1 MFDTVKVG
9 RIISQKRKEHNMTQ
23 MQLADALGI
32 SFQAVSNWERG
43 NSMPDISKLPELAEL
58 FGCSIEELLGG
69 GTSAGNVEKLAKGEG
84 QGLSLG
90 EIAEVAPVLT
100 PEVLDEAVESARRET
115 PSVACGD
122 SSLQEGAEEK
132 GAPCAGARSEGAEGK
147 GTHGDSVRSE
157 GAEEGE
163 DASSCRPL
171 RGGSEGAEGA
181 DDDFDE
187 DIDEESED
195 DFDDDFDD
203 EEKDEEKAEEPR
215 RFHAFWK
222 RTGRGARAHIRDG
235 KHVYIL
241 GAEKSGERKK
251 DKAKSKRLKELVML
265 APFLSS
271 ARLHELVEELQGEG
285 YTVSELVPL
294 APFLSE
300 EDLDALA
307 EIAEADGGEL
317 AALAPFLS
325 QETLKRLAERGGVKS
340 GQLVALA
347 PFLSQEVLEELVLQ
361 AIERGERIPRGLYP
375 FLSERAIVEILKRNP
390 PPGGALVFI

>member
-69 GTSAGNVEKLAKGEG
+69 GASAGNVEKLAKGEG

-100 PEVLDEAVESARRET
+100 PEVLDEAVESARRGET
-115 PSVACGD
+115 PSAACGD
-122 SSLQEGAEEK
+122 SSLQEGAEE
-132 GAPCAGARSEGAEGK
+132 SE
-147 GTHGDSVRSE
+147 
-157 GAEEGE
+157 EEGFDE
-163 DASSCRPL
+163 DIEEEL
-171 RGGSEGAEGA
+171 E
-181 DDDFDE
+181 DDFDE
-187 DIDEESED
+187 EIDEE
-195 DFDDDFDD
+195 D
-203 EEKDEEKAEEPR
+203 EEEPR

-235 KHVYIL
+235 KTVYIL
-241 GAEKSGERKK
+241 GAEKSGEKRK

-271 ARLHELVEELQGEG
+271 ERLRELVEELRGEG

-300 EDLDALA
+300 EELDALA
-307 EIAEADGGEL
+307 ELAEADDGEL

-325 QETLKRLAERGGVKS
+325 QETLKKLAERGGVGS
-340 GQLVALA
+340 SQLVALA
-347 PFLSQEVLEELVLQ
+347 PFLSEDALEGLVMGAL
-361 AIERGERIPRGLYP
+361 ERGERIPRGLYP
-375 FLSERAIVEILKRNP
+375 FLSERAIVEILKHKK
-390 PPGGALVFI
+390 

>member
-69 GTSAGNVEKLAKGEG
+69 GASAGNVEKLAKGEG

-100 PEVLDEAVESARRET
+100 PEVLDEAVESARRGDT

-122 SSLQEGAEEK
+122 SSLQEGAEGE
-132 GAPCAGARSEGAEGK
+132 SDDEDFDEEI
-147 GTHGDSVRSE
+147 DE
-157 GAEEGE
+157 EDEEGE
-163 DASSCRPL
+163 D
-171 RGGSEGAEGA
+171 EE
-181 DDDFDE
+181 
-187 DIDEESED
+187 DEE
-195 DFDDDFDD
+195 D
-203 EEKDEEKAEEPR
+203 EEEPR

-235 KHVYIL
+235 KTVYIL
-241 GAEKSGERKK
+241 GAEKSGEKRK

-271 ARLHELVEELQGEG
+271 ERLRELVEELRGEG

-307 EIAEADGGEL
+307 ELAEADGGEL

-325 QETLKRLAERGGVKS
+325 QETLKKLAERSGVKS
-340 GQLVALA
+340 GQLIALA
-347 PFLSQEVLEELVLQ
+347 PFLSEEALEELVMGAL
-361 AIERGERIPRGLYP
+361 ERGERIPRGLYP
-375 FLSERAIVEILKRNP
+375 FLSERAIVEILKRKK
-390 PPGGALVFI
+390 

>member
-69 GTSAGNVEKLAKGEG
+69 GASAGNVEKLAKGEG

-100 PEVLDEAVESARRET
+100 PEVLDEAVESARRGT
-115 PSVACGD
+115 PDACDD
-122 SSLQEGAEEK
+122 SSLQEGAEGE
-132 GAPCAGARSEGAEGK
+132 SDDEDFDEEI
-147 GTHGDSVRSE
+147 DE
-157 GAEEGE
+157 EDEEGE
-163 DASSCRPL
+163 Y
-171 RGGSEGAEGA
+171 EE
-181 DDDFDE
+181 DE
-187 DIDEESED
+187 
-195 DFDDDFDD
+195 
-203 EEKDEEKAEEPR
+203 EEPR

-235 KHVYIL
+235 KTVYIL
-241 GAEKSGERKK
+241 GAEKSGEKRK
-251 DKAKSKRLKELVML
+251 DKAKNKRLKELVML

-271 ARLHELVEELQGEG
+271 ARLSELVEELRGEG

-307 EIAEADGGEL
+307 ELAAADDGEL

-325 QETLKRLAERGGVKS
+325 QETLKKLAERGGVGS
-340 GQLVALA
+340 SQLVALA
-347 PFLSQEVLEELVLQ
+347 PFLSEDALEGLVMGALG
-361 AIERGERIPRGLYP
+361 RGERIPRGLYP
-375 FLSERAIVEILKRNP
+375 FLSERAIVEILKHKQ
-390 PPGGALVFI
+390 

>member
-69 GTSAGNVEKLAKGEG
+69 GAPAGNVEKLAKGEG

-100 PEVLDEAVESARRET
+100 PEVLDEAVESARRGET
-115 PSVACGD
+115 PDVGEDPIPEEEGSRR
-122 SSLQEGAEEK
+122 EGAEE
-132 GAPCAGARSEGAEGK
+132 SE
-147 GTHGDSVRSE
+147 
-157 GAEEGE
+157 EEG
-163 DASSCRPL
+163 L
-171 RGGSEGAEGA
+171 
-181 DDDFDE
+181 DE
-187 DIDEESED
+187 DIEEEIEDEEG
-195 DFDDDFDD
+195 DD
-203 EEKDEEKAEEPR
+203 EEVDEDGEDEEDEEEPR

-235 KHVYIL
+235 KTVYIL
-241 GAEKSGERKK
+241 GAEKSGEKRK
-251 DKAKSKRLKELVML
+251 DKDKCKRLKELVML

-271 ARLHELVEELQGEG
+271 ARLRELVEELRGEG

-307 EIAEADGGEL
+307 ELAAADDGEL

-325 QETLKRLAERGGVKS
+325 QETLKKLAERGGVKS
-340 GQLVALA
+340 GQLIALA
-347 PFLSQEVLEELVLQ
+347 PFLSEDALEGLVMGALG
-361 AIERGERIPRGLYP
+361 RGERIPRGLYP
-375 FLSERAIVEILKRNP
+375 FLSERAIVEILKHKK
-390 PPGGALVFI
+390 

>member
-69 GTSAGNVEKLAKGEG
+69 GAPAGNVEKLAKGEG

-100 PEVLDEAVESARRET
+100 PEVLDEAVESARRGGT

-122 SSLQEGAEEK
+122 SSLQEGAE
-132 GAPCAGARSEGAEGK
+132 
-147 GTHGDSVRSE
+147 
-157 GAEEGE
+157 GE
-163 DASSCRPL
+163 S
-171 RGGSEGAEGA
+171 
-181 DDDFDE
+181 DDEDFDE
-187 DIDEESED
+187 DIDEE
-195 DFDDDFDD
+195 D
-203 EEKDEEKAEEPR
+203 EEGEYEEDEEEPR

-235 KHVYIL
+235 KTVYIL
-241 GAEKSGERKK
+241 GAEKSGEKRK

-271 ARLHELVEELQGEG
+271 ERLRELVEELRGEG

-307 EIAEADGGEL
+307 ELAEADDGEL

-325 QETLKRLAERGGVKS
+325 QETLKKLAERGGVGS
-340 GQLVALA
+340 SQLVALA
-347 PFLSQEVLEELVLQ
+347 PFLSEEALEGLVLG
-361 AIERGERIPRGLYP
+361 ALGRGERIPRGLYP
-375 FLSERAIVEILKRNP
+375 FLSERAIVEILKHKK
-390 PPGGALVFI
+390 

>member
-69 GTSAGNVEKLAKGEG
+69 GASAGNVEKLAKGKG

-100 PEVLDEAVESARRET
+100 PEVLDEAVESARRGDT

-122 SSLQEGAEEK
+122 SSLQEGAEGGSDDEDFD
-132 GAPCAGARSEGAEGK
+132 EEI
-147 GTHGDSVRSE
+147 DE
-157 GAEEGE
+157 EDEEGE
-163 DASSCRPL
+163 D
-171 RGGSEGAEGA
+171 E
-181 DDDFDE
+181 
-187 DIDEESED
+187 DEE
-195 DFDDDFDD
+195 DD
-203 EEKDEEKAEEPR
+203 EEDEEEPR

-235 KHVYIL
+235 KTVYIL
-241 GAEKSGERKK
+241 GAEKSGEKRK
-251 DKAKSKRLKELVML
+251 DKDKCKRLKELVML

-271 ARLHELVEELQGEG
+271 ARLRELVEELRGEG

-307 EIAEADGGEL
+307 ELAEADGGEL

-325 QETLKRLAERGGVKS
+325 QETLKKLAERGGVKS
-340 GQLVALA
+340 GQLIALA
-347 PFLSQEVLEELVLQ
+347 PFLSEEALEALVIGALG
-361 AIERGERIPRGLYP
+361 RGERIPRGLYP
-375 FLSERAIVEILKRNP
+375 FLSERMIVEILKHKQ
-390 PPGGALVFI
+390 

>member
-69 GTSAGNVEKLAKGEG
+69 GAPAGNVEKLAKGEG

-100 PEVLDEAVESARRET
+100 PEVLDEAVEAARRGT

-122 SSLQEGAEEK
+122 SSLQEGAEVE
-132 GAPCAGARSEGAEGK
+132 S
-147 GTHGDSVRSE
+147 
-157 GAEEGE
+157 
-163 DASSCRPL
+163 
-171 RGGSEGAEGA
+171 
-181 DDDFDE
+181 DDEDFDE
-187 DIDEESED
+187 DIEEELED
-195 DFDDDFDD
+195 DFDEEID
-203 EEKDEEKAEEPR
+203 EEDEEGEDEEDEEEPR

-235 KHVYIL
+235 KTVYIL
-241 GAEKSGERKK
+241 GAEKSGEKRK
-251 DKAKSKRLKELVML
+251 DKDKCKWLKELVML

-271 ARLHELVEELQGEG
+271 ARLSELVEELRGEG

-307 EIAEADGGEL
+307 ELAAADDGEL

-325 QETLKRLAERGGVKS
+325 QETLKKLAERSGVGS
-340 GQLVALA
+340 SQLVALA
-347 PFLSQEVLEELVLQ
+347 PFLSEDALEGLVMGALG
-361 AIERGERIPRGLYP
+361 RGERIPRGLYP
-375 FLSERAIVEILKRNP
+375 FLSERAIVEILKHKK
-390 PPGGALVFI
+390 

>member
-23 MQLADALGI
+23 MQLADALGVT
-32 SFQAVSNWERG
+32 FQAVSNWERG

-69 GTSAGNVEKLAKGEG
+69 GAPAGNVEKLAKGEG

-100 PEVLDEAVESARRET
+100 PEVLDEAVESARRWET
-115 PSVACGD
+115 PSAACGD
-122 SSLQEGAEEK
+122 SSLQEGAEE
-132 GAPCAGARSEGAEGK
+132 SEEEGF
-147 GTHGDSVRSE
+147 DE
-157 GAEEGE
+157 DIEEELEDDFDEEIDEEDEEGE
-163 DASSCRPL
+163 D
-171 RGGSEGAEGA
+171 EE
-181 DDDFDE
+181 DE
-187 DIDEESED
+187 
-195 DFDDDFDD
+195 
-203 EEKDEEKAEEPR
+203 EEPR

-235 KHVYIL
+235 KTVYIL
-241 GAEKSGERKK
+241 GAEKSGEKRK
-251 DKAKSKRLKELVML
+251 DKDKCKRLKELVML

-271 ARLHELVEELQGEG
+271 ARLRELVEELRGEG

-300 EDLDALA
+300 EDLDVLA
-307 EIAEADGGEL
+307 ELAEADGGEL

-325 QETLKRLAERGGVKS
+325 QETLKKLAERSGVKS
-340 GQLVALA
+340 SQLVALA
-347 PFLSQEVLEELVLQ
+347 PFLSEETLEGLVMGALG
-361 AIERGERIPRGLYP
+361 RGERIPRGLYP
-375 FLSERAIVEILKRNP
+375 FLSERAIVEILKHKK
-390 PPGGALVFI
+390 

>member
-69 GTSAGNVEKLAKGEG
+69 GASAGNVEKLAKGEG

-100 PEVLDEAVESARRET
+100 PEVLDEAVESARRGT
-115 PSVACGD
+115 PDACDD
-122 SSLQEGAEEK
+122 SSLQEGAEGE
-132 GAPCAGARSEGAEGK
+132 SDDEDFDEEI
-147 GTHGDSVRSE
+147 DE
-157 GAEEGE
+157 EDEEGE
-163 DASSCRPL
+163 D
-171 RGGSEGAEGA
+171 E
-181 DDDFDE
+181 
-187 DIDEESED
+187 
-195 DFDDDFDD
+195 
-203 EEKDEEKAEEPR
+203 EEPR

-235 KHVYIL
+235 KTVYIL
-241 GAEKSGERKK
+241 GAEKSGEKRK
-251 DKAKSKRLKELVML
+251 DKDKCKRLKELVML

-271 ARLHELVEELQGEG
+271 ERLRELVEELRGEG

-307 EIAEADGGEL
+307 ELAEADGGEL

-325 QETLKRLAERGGVKS
+325 QETLKRLAERSGVKS

-347 PFLSQEVLEELVLQ
+347 PFLSEETLEALVMGAL
-361 AIERGERIPRGLYP
+361 ERGERIPRGLYP
-375 FLSERAIVEILKRNP
+375 FLSERAIVEILKRKK
-390 PPGGALVFI
+390 

>member
-69 GTSAGNVEKLAKGEG
+69 GAPAGNVEKLAKGEG

-100 PEVLDEAVESARRET
+100 PEVLDEAVESARRGDT
-115 PSVACGD
+115 PSAACGD
-122 SSLQEGAEEK
+122 SSRREGAEE
-132 GAPCAGARSEGAEGK
+132 SE
-147 GTHGDSVRSE
+147 
-157 GAEEGE
+157 EEG
-163 DASSCRPL
+163 L
-171 RGGSEGAEGA
+171 
-181 DDDFDE
+181 DE
-187 DIDEESED
+187 DIEEEIEDEEG
-195 DFDDDFDD
+195 DD
-203 EEKDEEKAEEPR
+203 EEVDEDGEDEEAEDEPR

-222 RTGRGARAHIRDG
+222 RTGRGTRAHIRDG
-235 KHVYIL
+235 KTVYIL
-241 GAEKSGERKK
+241 GAEKSGEKRK

-271 ARLHELVEELQGEG
+271 ERLRELVEELRGEG

-300 EDLDALA
+300 EELDALA
-307 EIAEADGGEL
+307 ELAAADDGEL

-325 QETLKRLAERGGVKS
+325 QETLKKLAERSGVKS

-347 PFLSQEVLEELVLQ
+347 PFLSEDALEGLVMGAL
-361 AIERGERIPRGLYP
+361 ERGERIPRGLYP
-375 FLSERAIVEILKRNP
+375 FLSERVIVEILKRKK
-390 PPGGALVFI
+390 

>member
-23 MQLADALGI
+23 MQLADALGVT
-32 SFQAVSNWERG
+32 FQAVSNWERG

-69 GTSAGNVEKLAKGEG
+69 GAPAGNVEKLAKGEG

-100 PEVLDEAVESARRET
+100 PEVLDAAVESARRGET
-115 PSVACGD
+115 PSAACGD
-122 SSLQEGAEEK
+122 RSLLEGAEVE
-132 GAPCAGARSEGAEGK
+132 S
-147 GTHGDSVRSE
+147 
-157 GAEEGE
+157 
-163 DASSCRPL
+163 
-171 RGGSEGAEGA
+171 
-181 DDDFDE
+181 DDEDFDE
-187 DIDEESED
+187 DIEEELED
-195 DFDDDFDD
+195 DFDEEID
-203 EEKDEEKAEEPR
+203 EEDEEGEDEEDEEDEEEPR

-235 KHVYIL
+235 KTVYIL
-241 GAEKSGERKK
+241 GAEKSGEKRK
-251 DKAKSKRLKELVML
+251 DKDKCKRLKELVML

-271 ARLHELVEELQGEG
+271 ARLRELVEELRGEG

-307 EIAEADGGEL
+307 ELAEADGGEL

-325 QETLKRLAERGGVKS
+325 QETLKKLAERSGVKS
-340 GQLVALA
+340 GQLIALA
-347 PFLSQEVLEELVLQ
+347 PFLSEDALEGLVMGALG
-361 AIERGERIPRGLYP
+361 RGERIPRGLYP
-375 FLSERAIVEILKRNP
+375 FLSERAIVEILKHKQ
-390 PPGGALVFI
+390 

>member
-69 GTSAGNVEKLAKGEG
+69 GASAGNVEKLAKGEG

-100 PEVLDEAVESARRET
+100 PEVLDEAVESARRGDT

-122 SSLQEGAEEK
+122 SSLQEGAE
-132 GAPCAGARSEGAEGK
+132 
-147 GTHGDSVRSE
+147 
-157 GAEEGE
+157 GE
-163 DASSCRPL
+163 S
-171 RGGSEGAEGA
+171 
-181 DDDFDE
+181 DDEDFDE
-187 DIDEESED
+187 DIDEE
-195 DFDDDFDD
+195 D
-203 EEKDEEKAEEPR
+203 EEGEDEEDEEEPR

-235 KHVYIL
+235 KTVYIL
-241 GAEKSGERKK
+241 GAEKSGEKRK

-271 ARLHELVEELQGEG
+271 ERLRELVEELRGEG

-300 EDLDALA
+300 EDLDALI
-307 EIAEADGGEL
+307 ELAEADDGEL

-325 QETLKRLAERGGVKS
+325 QETLKKLAERSGVKS
-340 GQLVALA
+340 GQLIALA
-347 PFLSQEVLEELVLQ
+347 PFLSEEALEELVMGAL
-361 AIERGERIPRGLYP
+361 ERGERIPRGLYP
-375 FLSERAIVEILKRNP
+375 FLSERAIVEILKHKQ
-390 PPGGALVFI
+390 

>member
-69 GTSAGNVEKLAKGEG
+69 GAPAGNVEKLAKGEG

-100 PEVLDEAVESARRET
+100 PEVLDEAVESARRGT
-115 PSVACGD
+115 PDACGD
-122 SSLQEGAEEK
+122 SSLQEGAE
-132 GAPCAGARSEGAEGK
+132 
-147 GTHGDSVRSE
+147 
-157 GAEEGE
+157 GE
-163 DASSCRPL
+163 S
-171 RGGSEGAEGA
+171 
-181 DDDFDE
+181 DDEDFDE
-187 DIDEESED
+187 DIEEEIEDEE
-195 DFDDDFDD
+195 DD
-203 EEKDEEKAEEPR
+203 EEVDEDGEDEEAEDEPR

-235 KHVYIL
+235 KTVYIL
-241 GAEKSGERKK
+241 GAEKSGEKRK
-251 DKAKSKRLKELVML
+251 DKDKCKRLKELVML

-271 ARLHELVEELQGEG
+271 ARLRELVEELRGEG

-300 EDLDALA
+300 EDLDVLA
-307 EIAEADGGEL
+307 ELAEADDGEL

-325 QETLKRLAERGGVKS
+325 QETLKKLAERGGVGS
-340 GQLVALA
+340 SQLVALA
-347 PFLSQEVLEELVLQ
+347 PFLSEDALEGLVMGALG
-361 AIERGERIPRGLYP
+361 RGERIPRGLYP
-375 FLSERAIVEILKRNP
+375 FLSERAIVEILKHKQ
-390 PPGGALVFI
+390 

>member
-100 PEVLDEAVESARRET
+100 PEVLDEAVISARREDT

-122 SSLQEGAEEK
+122 SSLQEGAE
-132 GAPCAGARSEGAEGK
+132 GK
-147 GTHGDSVRSE
+147 GTHGDSARSE
-157 GAEEGE
+157 EAEE
-163 DASSCRPL
+163 
-171 RGGSEGAEGA
+171 SEEEG
-181 DDDFDE
+181 FDE
-187 DIDEESED
+187 DIEDEIEDEEGG
-195 DFDDDFDD
+195 D
-203 EEKDEEKAEEPR
+203 EEIDEEAEEDEEAEDEPR

-222 RTGRGARAHIRDG
+222 RTGRGARVHIRDG
-235 KHVYIL
+235 KIVYIL

-271 ARLHELVEELQGEG
+271 ARLRELVEELQGEG

-347 PFLSQEVLEELVLQ
+347 PFLSQEVLEELVLK
-361 AIERGERIPRGLYP
+361 ALERGERIPRGLYP
-375 FLSERAIVEILKRNP
+375 FLSERAIVEILKHKK
-390 PPGGALVFI
+390 

>member
-69 GTSAGNVEKLAKGEG
+69 GAPAGNVEKLAKGEG
-84 QGLSLG
+84 RGLSLG

-100 PEVLDEAVESARRET
+100 PEVLDEAVESARRAT

-122 SSLQEGAEEK
+122 SSFREGAEE
-132 GAPCAGARSEGAEGK
+132 SDDEDFDEEI
-147 GTHGDSVRSE
+147 DE
-157 GAEEGE
+157 DDEEDDEEGE
-163 DASSCRPL
+163 D
-171 RGGSEGAEGA
+171 
-181 DDDFDE
+181 
-187 DIDEESED
+187 
-195 DFDDDFDD
+195 
-203 EEKDEEKAEEPR
+203 EPR

-235 KHVYIL
+235 KTVYIL
-241 GAEKSGERKK
+241 GAEKSGEKRK
-251 DKAKSKRLKELVML
+251 DKDKCKRLKEIVML

-271 ARLHELVEELQGEG
+271 ARLRELVEELRGEG

-300 EDLDALA
+300 EDLDALV
-307 EIAEADGGEL
+307 ELAEADGGEL

-325 QETLKRLAERGGVKS
+325 QETLKKLAERGGVKS
-340 GQLVALA
+340 GQLIALA
-347 PFLSQEVLEELVLQ
+347 PFLSEEALEELVLG
-361 AIERGERIPRGLYP
+361 ALGRGERIPRGLYP
-375 FLSERAIVEILKRNP
+375 FLSERTIAEILKRK
-390 PPGGALVFI
+390 I

>member
-69 GTSAGNVEKLAKGEG
+69 GAPAGNVEKLAKGEG

-100 PEVLDEAVESARRET
+100 PEVLDEAVESARRGDT

-122 SSLQEGAEEK
+122 SSLQEGAEVE
-132 GAPCAGARSEGAEGK
+132 S
-147 GTHGDSVRSE
+147 
-157 GAEEGE
+157 
-163 DASSCRPL
+163 
-171 RGGSEGAEGA
+171 
-181 DDDFDE
+181 DDEDFDE
-187 DIDEESED
+187 DIEEELED
-195 DFDDDFDD
+195 DFDEEID
-203 EEKDEEKAEEPR
+203 EEDEEGEDEEDEEEPR

-235 KHVYIL
+235 KTVYIL
-241 GAEKSGERKK
+241 GAEKSGEKRK
-251 DKAKSKRLKELVML
+251 DKDKCKRLKELVML

-271 ARLHELVEELQGEG
+271 ARLSELVEELRGEG

-307 EIAEADGGEL
+307 ELAEADDGEL

-325 QETLKRLAERGGVKS
+325 QETLKKLAERSGVRS
-340 GQLVALA
+340 SQLVALA
-347 PFLSQEVLEELVLQ
+347 PFLSEETLEGLVMGAL
-361 AIERGERIPRGLYP
+361 ERGERIPRGLYP
-375 FLSERAIVEILKRNP
+375 FLSERAIVEILKHKQ
-390 PPGGALVFI
+390 

>member
-69 GTSAGNVEKLAKGEG
+69 GASAGNVEKLAKGEG

-115 PSVACGD
+115 PSAACGD
-122 SSLQEGAEEK
+122 SSFREGAEE
-132 GAPCAGARSEGAEGK
+132 SEEEGF
-147 GTHGDSVRSE
+147 DE
-157 GAEEGE
+157 DIEEELEDDFDEEIEEEDEEGE
-163 DASSCRPL
+163 D
-171 RGGSEGAEGA
+171 E
-181 DDDFDE
+181 
-187 DIDEESED
+187 
-195 DFDDDFDD
+195 
-203 EEKDEEKAEEPR
+203 EEPR

-235 KHVYIL
+235 KTVYIL
-241 GAEKSGERKK
+241 GAEKSGEKRK

-271 ARLHELVEELQGEG
+271 ARLRELVEELRGEG

-300 EDLDALA
+300 EDLDVLA
-307 EIAEADGGEL
+307 ELAAADDGEL

-325 QETLKRLAERGGVKS
+325 QETLKKLAERSGVGS
-340 GQLVALA
+340 SQLVALA
-347 PFLSQEVLEELVLQ
+347 PFLSEDALEGLVMGALG
-361 AIERGERIPRGLYP
+361 RGERIPRGLYP
-375 FLSERAIVEILKRNP
+375 FLSERAIVEILKHKQ
-390 PPGGALVFI
+390 

>member
-100 PEVLDEAVESARRET
+100 PEVLDEAVESARRGT
-115 PSVACGD
+115 PSAACGD
-122 SSLQEGAEEK
+122 SSLQEGAEE
-132 GAPCAGARSEGAEGK
+132 SE
-147 GTHGDSVRSE
+147 
-157 GAEEGE
+157 EEG
-163 DASSCRPL
+163 
-171 RGGSEGAEGA
+171 
-181 DDDFDE
+181 FDE
-187 DIDEESED
+187 DLDEEIED
-195 DFDDDFDD
+195 DFADDFDD
-203 EEKDEEKAEEPR
+203 EEEEETEEPR

-222 RTGRGARAHIRDG
+222 RTGRGARVHIRDG
-235 KHVYIL
+235 KKVYIL
-241 GAEKSGERKK
+241 GTEKSGERKK

-271 ARLHELVEELQGEG
+271 ARLRELVEELQGEG

-307 EIAEADGGEL
+307 GIAEADGGEL

-361 AIERGERIPRGLYP
+361 ALERGERIPRGLYP
-375 FLSERAIVEILKRNP
+375 FLSSLSGRSWRS
-390 PPGGALVFI
+390 

>member
-69 GTSAGNVEKLAKGEG
+69 GAPAGNVEKLAKGEG

-100 PEVLDEAVESARRET
+100 PEVLDEAVESARRGET
-115 PSVACGD
+115 PSAACGD
-122 SSLQEGAEEK
+122 SSLQEGAEE
-132 GAPCAGARSEGAEGK
+132 SE
-147 GTHGDSVRSE
+147 
-157 GAEEGE
+157 EE
-163 DASSCRPL
+163 
-171 RGGSEGAEGA
+171 
-181 DDDFDE
+181 DFDE
-187 DIDEESED
+187 DIEEEIEDEE
-195 DFDDDFDD
+195 DD
-203 EEKDEEKAEEPR
+203 EEGEDEPR

-235 KHVYIL
+235 KTVYIL
-241 GAEKSGERKK
+241 GVEKSGEKRK

-271 ARLHELVEELQGEG
+271 ARLRELVEELRGEG

-307 EIAEADGGEL
+307 ELAEADGGEL

-325 QETLKRLAERGGVKS
+325 QETLKKLAERGGVKN
-340 GQLVALA
+340 GQLIALA
-347 PFLSQEVLEELVLQ
+347 PFLSEEALEELVMGALG
-361 AIERGERIPRGLYP
+361 RGERIPRGLYP
-375 FLSERAIVEILKRNP
+375 FLSERAIVEILKHKQ
-390 PPGGALVFI
+390 

>member
-69 GTSAGNVEKLAKGEG
+69 GAPAGNVEKLAKGEG

-100 PEVLDEAVESARRET
+100 PEVLDEAVESARRGT
-115 PSVACGD
+115 PDACDD
-122 SSLQEGAEEK
+122 SSLQEGAE
-132 GAPCAGARSEGAEGK
+132 
-147 GTHGDSVRSE
+147 
-157 GAEEGE
+157 GE
-163 DASSCRPL
+163 S
-171 RGGSEGAEGA
+171 
-181 DDDFDE
+181 DDEDFDE
-187 DIDEESED
+187 DIDEE
-195 DFDDDFDD
+195 D
-203 EEKDEEKAEEPR
+203 EEGEDEEEPR

-235 KHVYIL
+235 KTVYIL
-241 GAEKSGERKK
+241 GAEKSGEKRK

-271 ARLHELVEELQGEG
+271 ERLRELVEELRGEG

-300 EDLDALA
+300 EELDALA
-307 EIAEADGGEL
+307 ELAAADDGEL

-325 QETLKRLAERGGVKS
+325 QETLKKLAERSGVKS
-340 GQLVALA
+340 GQLIALA
-347 PFLSQEVLEELVLQ
+347 PFLSEEALEELVIGAL
-361 AIERGERIPRGLYP
+361 ERGERIPRGLYP
-375 FLSERAIVEILKRNP
+375 FLSERAIVEILKHKK
-390 PPGGALVFI
+390 

>member
-69 GTSAGNVEKLAKGEG
+69 GAPAGNVEKLAKGEG

-100 PEVLDEAVESARRET
+100 PEVLDEAVESARRGET
-115 PSVACGD
+115 PSAACGD
-122 SSLQEGAEEK
+122 SSLLEGAEVE
-132 GAPCAGARSEGAEGK
+132 S
-147 GTHGDSVRSE
+147 DD
-157 GAEEGE
+157 E
-163 DASSCRPL
+163 DFDEDIEDERED
-171 RGGSEGAEGA
+171 G
-181 DDDFDE
+181 FDE
-187 DIDEESED
+187 DIDEEIED
-195 DFDDDFDD
+195 EEDD
-203 EEKDEEKAEEPR
+203 EEDEEEPR

-235 KHVYIL
+235 KTVCIL
-241 GAEKSGERKK
+241 GAEKSGEKRK

-271 ARLHELVEELQGEG
+271 ARLRELVEELRGEG

-307 EIAEADGGEL
+307 ELAAADDGEL

-325 QETLKRLAERGGVKS
+325 QETLKKLAERGGVGS
-340 GQLVALA
+340 SQLVALA
-347 PFLSQEVLEELVLQ
+347 PFLSEEALEELVMGAL
-361 AIERGERIPRGLYP
+361 ERGERIPRGLYP
-375 FLSERAIVEILKRNP
+375 FLSERAIVEILKHKQ
-390 PPGGALVFI
+390 

>member
-100 PEVLDEAVESARRET
+100 PEVLDEAVESARRGDT
-115 PSVACGD
+115 PSVACDD
-122 SSLQEGAEEK
+122 SSLQEGAE
-132 GAPCAGARSEGAEGK
+132 
-147 GTHGDSVRSE
+147 
-157 GAEEGE
+157 GE
-163 DASSCRPL
+163 S
-171 RGGSEGAEGA
+171 
-181 DDDFDE
+181 DDEDFDE
-187 DIDEESED
+187 EIDEEDEYEED
-195 DFDDDFDD
+195 
-203 EEKDEEKAEEPR
+203 EEEPR

-235 KHVYIL
+235 KTVYIL
-241 GAEKSGERKK
+241 GAEKSGEKRK
-251 DKAKSKRLKELVML
+251 DKAKSKRLKELMML

-271 ARLHELVEELQGEG
+271 ERLRELVEELRGEG

-300 EDLDALA
+300 EELDALA
-307 EIAEADGGEL
+307 ELAEADDGEL

-325 QETLKRLAERGGVKS
+325 QETLKKLAERSGVKS
-340 GQLVALA
+340 GQLIALA
-347 PFLSQEVLEELVLQ
+347 PFLSEEALEELVMGAL
-361 AIERGERIPRGLYP
+361 ERGERIPRGLYP
-375 FLSERAIVEILKRNP
+375 FLSERAIVEILKRKK
-390 PPGGALVFI
+390 

>member
-69 GTSAGNVEKLAKGEG
+69 GAPAGNVEKLAKGEG

-100 PEVLDEAVESARRET
+100 PEVLDEAVESARRGET
-115 PSVACGD
+115 PSAACGD
-122 SSLQEGAEEK
+122 SSLQEGAEE
-132 GAPCAGARSEGAEGK
+132 SEEEGF
-147 GTHGDSVRSE
+147 DE
-157 GAEEGE
+157 DIEEELEDDFDEEIDEEDEEGE
-163 DASSCRPL
+163 D
-171 RGGSEGAEGA
+171 
-181 DDDFDE
+181 DFDE
-187 DIDEESED
+187 EIDEE
-195 DFDDDFDD
+195 D
-203 EEKDEEKAEEPR
+203 EEGEDEEDEEEPR

-235 KHVYIL
+235 KTVYIL
-241 GAEKSGERKK
+241 GAEKSGEKRK

-271 ARLHELVEELQGEG
+271 ARLSELVEELRGEG

-300 EDLDALA
+300 EDLDVLA
-307 EIAEADGGEL
+307 ELAAADDGEL

-325 QETLKRLAERGGVKS
+325 QETLKKLAERGGVGS
-340 GQLVALA
+340 SQLVALA
-347 PFLSQEVLEELVLQ
+347 PFLSEEALEELVMGALG
-361 AIERGERIPRGLYP
+361 RGERIPRGLYP
-375 FLSERAIVEILKRNP
+375 FLSERAIVEILKHKQ
-390 PPGGALVFI
+390 

>member
-100 PEVLDEAVESARRET
+100 PEVLDEAVISARREDT

-122 SSLQEGAEEK
+122 SSLQEGAE
-132 GAPCAGARSEGAEGK
+132 GK

-157 GAEEGE
+157 EAEEGE

-203 EEKDEEKAEEPR
+203 EEEDEEKAEEPR

-235 KHVYIL
+235 KIVYIL

-271 ARLHELVEELQGEG
+271 ARLRELVEELQGEG

-347 PFLSQEVLEELVLQ
+347 PFLSEETLEELVLK

-375 FLSERAIVEILKRNP
+375 FLSERAIVEILKHKK
-390 PPGGALVFI
+390 

>member
-69 GTSAGNVEKLAKGEG
+69 GASAGNVEKLAKGEG

-100 PEVLDEAVESARRET
+100 PEVLDEAVESARRGDT

-122 SSLQEGAEEK
+122 SSLQEGAEGE
-132 GAPCAGARSEGAEGK
+132 SDDEDFDEEI
-147 GTHGDSVRSE
+147 DE
-157 GAEEGE
+157 EDEEGE
-163 DASSCRPL
+163 D
-171 RGGSEGAEGA
+171 EE
-181 DDDFDE
+181 DE
-187 DIDEESED
+187 
-195 DFDDDFDD
+195 
-203 EEKDEEKAEEPR
+203 EEPR

-235 KHVYIL
+235 KTVFIL
-241 GAEKSGERKK
+241 GAEKSGEKRK
-251 DKAKSKRLKELVML
+251 DKDKCKRLKELVML

-271 ARLHELVEELQGEG
+271 ARLSELVEELRGEG

-300 EDLDALA
+300 EDLDVLA
-307 EIAEADGGEL
+307 ELAEADDGEL

-325 QETLKRLAERGGVKS
+325 QETLKKLAERGGVGS
-340 GQLVALA
+340 SQLVALA
-347 PFLSQEVLEELVLQ
+347 PFLSEDALEGLVMGAL
-361 AIERGERIPRGLYP
+361 ERGERIPRGLYP
-375 FLSERAIVEILKRNP
+375 FLSERAIVEILKHKQ
-390 PPGGALVFI
+390 

>member
-69 GTSAGNVEKLAKGEG
+69 GASAGNVEKLAKGEG

-100 PEVLDEAVESARRET
+100 PEVLDEAVESARRGET
-115 PSVACGD
+115 PSAACGD
-122 SSLQEGAEEK
+122 SSLLEGAEVE
-132 GAPCAGARSEGAEGK
+132 S
-147 GTHGDSVRSE
+147 
-157 GAEEGE
+157 
-163 DASSCRPL
+163 
-171 RGGSEGAEGA
+171 
-181 DDDFDE
+181 DDEDFDE
-187 DIDEESED
+187 DIEEELED
-195 DFDDDFDD
+195 DFDEEID
-203 EEKDEEKAEEPR
+203 EEDEEGEDEEDEEDEEEPR

-235 KHVYIL
+235 KTVYIL
-241 GAEKSGERKK
+241 GAEKSGEKRK
-251 DKAKSKRLKELVML
+251 DKDKCKRLKELVML

-271 ARLHELVEELQGEG
+271 ARLRELVEELRGEG

-300 EDLDALA
+300 EDLDVLA
-307 EIAEADGGEL
+307 ELAAADDGEL

-325 QETLKRLAERGGVKS
+325 QETLKKLAERGGVGS
-340 GQLVALA
+340 SQLVALA
-347 PFLSQEVLEELVLQ
+347 PFLSEDALEGLVMGALG
-361 AIERGERIPRGLYP
+361 RGERIPRGLYP
-375 FLSERAIVEILKRNP
+375 FLSERTIVEILKHKK
-390 PPGGALVFI
+390 

>member
-69 GTSAGNVEKLAKGEG
+69 GASAGNVEKLAKGEG

-100 PEVLDEAVESARRET
+100 PEVLDEAVESACRGET
-115 PSVACGD
+115 PSAACGD
-122 SSLQEGAEEK
+122 SSLREGAEE
-132 GAPCAGARSEGAEGK
+132 SE
-147 GTHGDSVRSE
+147 
-157 GAEEGE
+157 EEG
-163 DASSCRPL
+163 
-171 RGGSEGAEGA
+171 
-181 DDDFDE
+181 FDE
-187 DIDEESED
+187 DIEEELEDGFDEDIEEEIEDEE
-195 DFDDDFDD
+195 DD
-203 EEKDEEKAEEPR
+203 EEDEEEPR

-235 KHVYIL
+235 KTVYIL
-241 GAEKSGERKK
+241 GAEKSGEKRK
-251 DKAKSKRLKELVML
+251 DKDKCKRLKELVML

-271 ARLHELVEELQGEG
+271 ARLRELVEELRGEG

-300 EDLDALA
+300 EDLDVLA
-307 EIAEADGGEL
+307 ELAEADGGEL

-325 QETLKRLAERGGVKS
+325 QETLKKLAERSGVKS
-340 GQLVALA
+340 GQLIALA
-347 PFLSQEVLEELVLQ
+347 PFLSEEALEGLVMGALG
-361 AIERGERIPRGLYP
+361 RGERIPRGLYP
-375 FLSERAIVEILKRNP
+375 FLSERAIVEILKHKQ
-390 PPGGALVFI
+390 

>member
-69 GTSAGNVEKLAKGEG
+69 GASAGNVEKLAKGEG

-100 PEVLDEAVESARRET
+100 PDVLDEAVESARRGT
-115 PSVACGD
+115 PSAACGD
-122 SSLQEGAEEK
+122 GSLQEGAGE
-132 GAPCAGARSEGAEGK
+132 SE
-147 GTHGDSVRSE
+147 
-157 GAEEGE
+157 EEGFDE
-163 DASSCRPL
+163 DLDEEIEDDFA
-171 RGGSEGAEGA
+171 
-181 DDDFDE
+181 DDFDGE
-187 DIDEESED
+187 EEDEEE
-195 DFDDDFDD
+195 
-203 EEKDEEKAEEPR
+203 AEEPR

-222 RTGRGARAHIRDG
+222 RTGRGARVHIRDG
-235 KHVYIL
+235 KKVYIL
-241 GAEKSGERKK
+241 GTEKSGERKK

-271 ARLHELVEELQGEG
+271 ARLRELVEELQGEG

-307 EIAEADGGEL
+307 GIAEADGGEL

-361 AIERGERIPRGLYP
+361 ALERGERIPRGLYP
-375 FLSERAIVEILKRNP
+375 FLSSLSGRSWRS
-390 PPGGALVFI
+390 

>member
-69 GTSAGNVEKLAKGEG
+69 GASAGNVEKLAKGEG

-100 PEVLDEAVESARRET
+100 PEVLDEAVESACRGET
-115 PSVACGD
+115 PSAACGD
-122 SSLQEGAEEK
+122 SSFREGAEVE
-132 GAPCAGARSEGAEGK
+132 S
-147 GTHGDSVRSE
+147 
-157 GAEEGE
+157 
-163 DASSCRPL
+163 
-171 RGGSEGAEGA
+171 
-181 DDDFDE
+181 DDEDFDE
-187 DIDEESED
+187 DIEEELED
-195 DFDDDFDD
+195 DFDEEID
-203 EEKDEEKAEEPR
+203 EEDEEGEDEEDEEEPR

-235 KHVYIL
+235 KTVYIL
-241 GAEKSGERKK
+241 GAEKSGEKRK
-251 DKAKSKRLKELVML
+251 DKDKCKRLKELVML

-271 ARLHELVEELQGEG
+271 ARLSELVEELRGEG

-307 EIAEADGGEL
+307 ELAEADGGEL

-325 QETLKRLAERGGVKS
+325 QETLKKLAERSGVKS
-340 GQLVALA
+340 GQLIALA
-347 PFLSQEVLEELVLQ
+347 PFLSEDALEGLVMGALG
-361 AIERGERIPRGLYP
+361 RGERIPRGLYP
-375 FLSERAIVEILKRNP
+375 FLSERAIVEILKHKQ
-390 PPGGALVFI
+390 

>member
-69 GTSAGNVEKLAKGEG
+69 GASAGNVEKLAKGEG

-100 PEVLDEAVESARRET
+100 PEVLDEAVESARRGDT
-115 PSVACGD
+115 PSAACGD
-122 SSLQEGAEEK
+122 SSFREGAEE
-132 GAPCAGARSEGAEGK
+132 SE
-147 GTHGDSVRSE
+147 
-157 GAEEGE
+157 EEGFDE
-163 DASSCRPL
+163 DIEEEL
-171 RGGSEGAEGA
+171 E
-181 DDDFDE
+181 DDFDE
-187 DIDEESED
+187 ETDEE
-195 DFDDDFDD
+195 D
-203 EEKDEEKAEEPR
+203 EEGENEEDEEEPR

-235 KHVYIL
+235 KTVYIL
-241 GAEKSGERKK
+241 GAEKSGEKRK

-271 ARLHELVEELQGEG
+271 ARLRELVEELRGEG

-300 EDLDALA
+300 EDLDVLA
-307 EIAEADGGEL
+307 ELAAADDGEL

-325 QETLKRLAERGGVKS
+325 QETLKKLAERGGVGS
-340 GQLVALA
+340 SQLVALA
-347 PFLSQEVLEELVLQ
+347 PFLSEDALEGLVMGAL
-361 AIERGERIPRGLYP
+361 ERGERIPRGLYP
-375 FLSERAIVEILKRNP
+375 FLSERAIVEILKHKK
-390 PPGGALVFI
+390 

>member
-69 GTSAGNVEKLAKGEG
+69 GAPAGNVEKLAKGEG

-100 PEVLDEAVESARRET
+100 PEVLDEAVESARRGET
-115 PSVACGD
+115 PSAACGD
-122 SSLQEGAEEK
+122 SSFREGAEE
-132 GAPCAGARSEGAEGK
+132 SEEDGFDE
-147 GTHGDSVRSE
+147 DI
-157 GAEEGE
+157 EEE
-163 DASSCRPL
+163 L
-171 RGGSEGAEGA
+171 E
-181 DDDFDE
+181 DDFDE
-187 DIDEESED
+187 EIDE
-195 DFDDDFDD
+195 D
-203 EEKDEEKAEEPR
+203 EEDEEDEEEPR

-235 KHVYIL
+235 KTVYIL
-241 GAEKSGERKK
+241 GAEKSGEKRK

-271 ARLHELVEELQGEG
+271 ERLRELVEELRGEG

-300 EDLDALA
+300 EELDALA
-307 EIAEADGGEL
+307 ELAEADDGEL

-325 QETLKRLAERGGVKS
+325 QETLKKLAERSGVGS
-340 GQLVALA
+340 SQLVALA
-347 PFLSQEVLEELVLQ
+347 PFLSEEALEGLVMGALG
-361 AIERGERIPRGLYP
+361 RGERIPRGLYP
-375 FLSERAIVEILKRNP
+375 FLSERAIVEILKHKQ
-390 PPGGALVFI
+390 

>member
-69 GTSAGNVEKLAKGEG
+69 GASAGNVEKLAKGKG

-100 PEVLDEAVESARRET
+100 PEVLDEAVESARRGT
-115 PSVACGD
+115 PDACDD
-122 SSLQEGAEEK
+122 SSLQEGAEGE
-132 GAPCAGARSEGAEGK
+132 SDDEDFDEEI
-147 GTHGDSVRSE
+147 DE
-157 GAEEGE
+157 EDEEGE
-163 DASSCRPL
+163 D
-171 RGGSEGAEGA
+171 E
-181 DDDFDE
+181 
-187 DIDEESED
+187 
-195 DFDDDFDD
+195 
-203 EEKDEEKAEEPR
+203 EEPR

-235 KHVYIL
+235 KTVYIL
-241 GAEKSGERKK
+241 GAEKSGEKRK
-251 DKAKSKRLKELVML
+251 DKDKCKRLKELVML

-271 ARLHELVEELQGEG
+271 ERLRELVEELRGEG

-300 EDLDALA
+300 EDLDALVQLA
-307 EIAEADGGEL
+307 AADDGEL

-325 QETLKRLAERGGVKS
+325 QETLKKLAERSGVKS
-340 GQLVALA
+340 GQLIALA
-347 PFLSQEVLEELVLQ
+347 PFLSEEALEELVMGAL
-361 AIERGERIPRGLYP
+361 ERGERIPRGLYP
-375 FLSERAIVEILKRNP
+375 FLSERAIVEILKRKK
-390 PPGGALVFI
+390 

>member
-100 PEVLDEAVESARRET
+100 PEVLDEAVESARRGET

-122 SSLQEGAEEK
+122 SSLQEGAE
-132 GAPCAGARSEGAEGK
+132 GK

-157 GAEEGE
+157 EAEE
-163 DASSCRPL
+163 
-171 RGGSEGAEGA
+171 SEEEG
-181 DDDFDE
+181 FDE
-187 DIDEESED
+187 DIEDEIEDEEGGDEEIDEEAEEDEEDEEDEESED

-203 EEKDEEKAEEPR
+203 EEEDEEETEEPR

-222 RTGRGARAHIRDG
+222 RTGRGTRAHIRDG
-235 KHVYIL
+235 KNVYIL

-265 APFLSS
+265 APFLSLS
-271 ARLHELVEELQGEG
+271 RLRELVEELQGEG

-361 AIERGERIPRGLYP
+361 ALERGERIPRGLYP
-375 FLSERAIVEILKRNP
+375 FLSERAIVEILKHKK
-390 PPGGALVFI
+390 

>member
-23 MQLADALGI
+23 MQLADALGVT
-32 SFQAVSNWERG
+32 FQAVSNWERG

-69 GTSAGNVEKLAKGEG
+69 GAPAGNVEKLAKGEG

-100 PEVLDEAVESARRET
+100 PEVLDEAVESARRGET
-115 PSVACGD
+115 PSAACGD
-122 SSLQEGAEEK
+122 SSLLEGAEVE
-132 GAPCAGARSEGAEGK
+132 S
-147 GTHGDSVRSE
+147 
-157 GAEEGE
+157 
-163 DASSCRPL
+163 
-171 RGGSEGAEGA
+171 
-181 DDDFDE
+181 DDEDFDE
-187 DIDEESED
+187 DIEEELED
-195 DFDDDFDD
+195 DFDEEID
-203 EEKDEEKAEEPR
+203 EEDEEGEDEEDEEDEEEPR

-235 KHVYIL
+235 KTVYIL
-241 GAEKSGERKK
+241 GAEKSGEKRK
-251 DKAKSKRLKELVML
+251 DKDKCKRLKELVML

-271 ARLHELVEELQGEG
+271 ARLRELVEELRGEG

-307 EIAEADGGEL
+307 ELAEADGGEL

-325 QETLKRLAERGGVKS
+325 QETLKKLAERSGVKS
-340 GQLVALA
+340 GQLIALA
-347 PFLSQEVLEELVLQ
+347 PFLSEAALEGLVMGALG
-361 AIERGERIPRGLYP
+361 RGERIPRGLYP
-375 FLSERAIVEILKRNP
+375 FLSERAIVEILKHKQ
-390 PPGGALVFI
+390 

>member
-69 GTSAGNVEKLAKGEG
+69 GASAGNVEKLAKGEG

-100 PEVLDEAVESARRET
+100 PEVLDEAVESACRGDT
-115 PSVACGD
+115 PDVGED
-122 SSLQEGAEEK
+122 PIPEEEGSLQEGAEE
-132 GAPCAGARSEGAEGK
+132 SE
-147 GTHGDSVRSE
+147 
-157 GAEEGE
+157 EEG
-163 DASSCRPL
+163 L
-171 RGGSEGAEGA
+171 
-181 DDDFDE
+181 DE
-187 DIDEESED
+187 DIEEEIEDEEG
-195 DFDDDFDD
+195 DD
-203 EEKDEEKAEEPR
+203 EEVDEDGEDEEAEDEPR

-235 KHVYIL
+235 KTVYIL
-241 GAEKSGERKK
+241 GAEKSGEKRK
-251 DKAKSKRLKELVML
+251 DKDKCKRLKELVML

-271 ARLHELVEELQGEG
+271 ARLRELVEELRGEG

-307 EIAEADGGEL
+307 ELAAADDGEL

-325 QETLKRLAERGGVKS
+325 QETLKKLAERGGVGS
-340 GQLVALA
+340 SQLVALA
-347 PFLSQEVLEELVLQ
+347 PFLSEEALEELVMGALG
-361 AIERGERIPRGLYP
+361 RGERIPRGLYP
-375 FLSERAIVEILKRNP
+375 FLSERAIVEILKHKQ
-390 PPGGALVFI
+390 

>member
-69 GTSAGNVEKLAKGEG
+69 GAPAGNVEKLAKGKG

-100 PEVLDEAVESARRET
+100 PEVLDEAVESARRGDT

-122 SSLQEGAEEK
+122 SSLQEGAE
-132 GAPCAGARSEGAEGK
+132 
-147 GTHGDSVRSE
+147 
-157 GAEEGE
+157 GE
-163 DASSCRPL
+163 S
-171 RGGSEGAEGA
+171 
-181 DDDFDE
+181 DDEDFDE
-187 DIDEESED
+187 DIDEE
-195 DFDDDFDD
+195 D
-203 EEKDEEKAEEPR
+203 EEGEDEEDEEEPR

-235 KHVYIL
+235 KTVYIL
-241 GAEKSGERKK
+241 GAEKSGEKRK

-271 ARLHELVEELQGEG
+271 ERLRELVEELRGEG

-300 EDLDALA
+300 EELDALA
-307 EIAEADGGEL
+307 ELAAADDGEL

-325 QETLKRLAERGGVKS
+325 QETLKKLAERSGVKS
-340 GQLVALA
+340 GQLIALA
-347 PFLSQEVLEELVLQ
+347 PFLSEEALEELVMGAL
-361 AIERGERIPRGLYP
+361 ERGERIPRGLYP
-375 FLSERAIVEILKRNP
+375 FLSERAIVEILKRKK
-390 PPGGALVFI
+390 

>member
-69 GTSAGNVEKLAKGEG
+69 GASAGNVEKLAKGEG

-100 PEVLDEAVESARRET
+100 PEVLDEAVESARRGT
-115 PSVACGD
+115 PDACDD
-122 SSLQEGAEEK
+122 SSLQEGAEGE
-132 GAPCAGARSEGAEGK
+132 SDDEDFDEEI
-147 GTHGDSVRSE
+147 DE
-157 GAEEGE
+157 EDEEGE
-163 DASSCRPL
+163 D
-171 RGGSEGAEGA
+171 E
-181 DDDFDE
+181 
-187 DIDEESED
+187 
-195 DFDDDFDD
+195 
-203 EEKDEEKAEEPR
+203 EEPR

-235 KHVYIL
+235 KTVYIL
-241 GAEKSGERKK
+241 GAEKSGEKRK
-251 DKAKSKRLKELVML
+251 DKDKCKRLKELVML

-271 ARLHELVEELQGEG
+271 ERLRELVEELRGEG

-300 EDLDALA
+300 EDLDALIELA
-307 EIAEADGGEL
+307 AADDGEL

-325 QETLKRLAERGGVKS
+325 QETLKKLAERSGVKS
-340 GQLVALA
+340 GQLIALA
-347 PFLSQEVLEELVLQ
+347 PFLSEEALEELVLG
-361 AIERGERIPRGLYP
+361 ALERGERIPRGLYP
-375 FLSERAIVEILKRNP
+375 FLSERAIVEILKHKQ
-390 PPGGALVFI
+390 

>member
-122 SSLQEGAEEK
+122 SSLQEGAE
-132 GAPCAGARSEGAEGK
+132 GK
-147 GTHGDSVRSE
+147 GTHDDSVRSE

-163 DASSCRPL
+163 DASSCLPP
-171 RGGSEGAEGA
+171 RGRCPEGAKGVD

-187 DIDEESED
+187 DLDEDIED
-195 DFDDDFDD
+195 DFADDFDD
-203 EEKDEEKAEEPR
+203 EEEDEEEAEEPR

-222 RTGRGARAHIRDG
+222 RTGRGARVHIRDG
-235 KHVYIL
+235 KIVYIL
-241 GAEKSGERKK
+241 GTEKSGERKK

-265 APFLSS
+265 APFLSL
-271 ARLHELVEELQGEG
+271 ARLRELVEELQGEG

-317 AALAPFLS
+317 AALAIS
-325 QETLKRLAERGGVKS
+325 
-340 GQLVALA
+340 
-347 PFLSQEVLEELVLQ
+347 
-361 AIERGERIPRGLYP
+361 RGLYP
-375 FLSERAIVEILKRNP
+375 FLSERAIVEILKHKK
-390 PPGGALVFI
+390 